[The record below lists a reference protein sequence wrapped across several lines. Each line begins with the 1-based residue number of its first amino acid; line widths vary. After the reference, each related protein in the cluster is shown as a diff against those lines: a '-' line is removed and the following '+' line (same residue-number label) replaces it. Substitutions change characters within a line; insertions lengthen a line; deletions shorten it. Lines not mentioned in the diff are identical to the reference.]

1 MLIYVMLVHMY
12 AVAHSYAVCYAMLCS
27 MLCYAMHACIDIFYE
42 YESVVYKMY
51 NNVRLLLIQWKY
63 VVYIDHKIIVI

>member
-1 MLIYVMLVHMY
+1 MLIYVILVHMY
-12 AVAHSYAVCYAMLCS
+12 AVAHSYAVCYAMLC
-27 MLCYAMHACIDIFYE
+27 YACMYWYFYE